1 MSILLNLTVPN
12 DVASTALDHVVRAAT
27 AYLETHGALTCERLE
42 PFVQRNAE
50 DIQHL
55 VVWRPEVGQ
64 MDADAVDLKDL
75 ESIVKTTLKAVRV
88 EGATVR
94 VAASAKEHS

>member
-27 AYLETHGALTCERLE
+27 AYLESHGALSCERLE
-42 PFVQRNAE
+42 PFVQRNTE
-50 DIQHL
+50 DLQHL
-55 VVWRPEVGQ
+55 VVWRPEVCQ
-64 MDADAVDLKDL
+64 LDAEAVDLKDL

-94 VAASAKEHS
+94 VAASVKDQ